1 MIADLDSA
9 AGYGDWLSAS
19 IRLRTVAGTESY
31 APDIELDRGLLSLE
45 YGPVAF
51 AVGRDAIALGV
62 SARTALAWGANSA
75 PVDHIRFITSRPLA
89 ITESL
94 HLSGQYVLARLR
106 APQHFPGNLASI
118 VRGQLDIAQ
127 NIELATFEL
136 VQLGGDG
143 APSLGLV
150 DFILEHVRRRDA
162 TAGAT
167 DSSNRR
173 FGFDIAGRIAA
184 LSGLRL
190 YYSLVF
196 EDIRRARLIDA
207 VRYDADHLLGL
218 ELAAIGP
225 GRRHGIT
232 VEWHQTGIRSQEHKP
247 RTTGFTNR
255 GFVVGAPLGPD
266 AESLYVGARVAWDSL
281 TLYPWFELARVSS
294 DTYELI
300 VDGPINRTSR
310 GEDEGRYRVGTRARM
325 HLRENLWLEGEAM
338 FEHVDDFG
346 FESGL
351 SRKNAGVTASIVWY
365 PDGPLG
371 RLELN

>member
-1 MIADLDSA
+1 
-9 AGYGDWLSAS
+9 
-19 IRLRTVAGTESY
+19 
-31 APDIELDRGLLSLE
+31 
-45 YGPVAF
+45 
-51 AVGRDAIALGV
+51 
-62 SARTALAWGANSA
+62 WGANSA

-127 NIELATFEL
+127 NIELATFEI

-150 DFILEHVRRRDA
+150 DFIHERGRRRDA

-218 ELAAIGP
+218 EFAAIGP
-225 GRRHGIT
+225 GRRHGI
-232 VEWHQTGIRSQEHKP
+232 
-247 RTTGFTNR
+247 
-255 GFVVGAPLGPD
+255 
-266 AESLYVGARVAWDSL
+266 
-281 TLYPWFELARVSS
+281 
-294 DTYELI
+294 
-300 VDGPINRTSR
+300 
-310 GEDEGRYRVGTRARM
+310 
-325 HLRENLWLEGEAM
+325 
-338 FEHVDDFG
+338 
-346 FESGL
+346 
-351 SRKNAGVTASIVWY
+351 
-365 PDGPLG
+365 
-371 RLELN
+371 